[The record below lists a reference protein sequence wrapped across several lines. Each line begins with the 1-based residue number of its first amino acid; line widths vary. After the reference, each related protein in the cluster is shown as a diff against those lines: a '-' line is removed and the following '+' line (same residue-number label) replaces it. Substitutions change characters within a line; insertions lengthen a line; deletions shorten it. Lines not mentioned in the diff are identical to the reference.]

1 MNTILHAAKS
11 PRRPFLLLGLGLLA
25 GLVETAL
32 SGNLPDGM
40 EGVAIRRAAFALV
53 IGLGLAIDAGIPVPR
68 LRTAAI
74 WCAVGGFGDAL
85 FSPVSAALGRF
96 TLGAGL
102 GLAVAAPGPL
112 HPVPWAAA
120 LRGAVGACL
129 AALAAHVLASRGA
142 PIWILPAVESLIIGL
157 SVAQGRAQRLLH
169 TLSGEIESIRVRS
182 DQEAGKRAD
191 RIVTIAVQT
200 IEELDA
206 CEEQSGEDP
215 SETRAETAMLARR
228 ALGLLRRLSAVH
240 IPDNDLTV
248 SIESALRRDEERLE
262 RLYRSALGRVL
273 EEVK

>member
-1 MNTILHAAKS
+1 MNTILHAVKS

-25 GLVETAL
+25 GLVEMAL
-32 SGNLPDGM
+32 ADAVPDGM
-40 EGVAIRRAAFALV
+40 EGVTIRRAAFALV
-53 IGLGLAIDAGIPVPR
+53 IGLGLAIDAGIPIPR

-129 AALAAHVLASRGA
+129 AALAAHILASRGA
-142 PIWILPAVESLIIGL
+142 PLWMLPAVESLIIGL

-169 TLSGEIESIRVRS
+169 TVAGEVESIRSRGDNDVT
-182 DQEAGKRAD
+182 KRAD

-206 CEEQSGEDP
+206 YEEQSGEDP

-228 ALGLLRRLSAVH
+228 ALGLLRRLSGIN
-240 IPDNDLTV
+240 IPDNDLTL
-248 SIESALRRDEERLE
+248 SIENALRRDEERLE
-262 RLYRSALGRVL
+262 RHYRSALGRVL
-273 EEVK
+273 EEAK